1 MTIFMHEMKQNAKP
15 LAVWCAIVGGMIFLC
30 MILFTEMLGQMDSV
44 NDLFSEMGDFTAAFG
59 MD

>member
-30 MILFTEMLGQMDSV
+30 MILFPEMLGQMDSV
-44 NDLFSEMGDFTAAFG
+44 NDLFFAEHYAVL
-59 MD
+59 